1 MPGVLEKHQGHK
13 KAGEGPRR
21 AKLVE
26 DRALGQAEVAVML
39 GLTSHEDSE
48 LSLMR
53 GAAISGCRAQGT
65 HLLITFQQHL
75 PGCCVEN
82 RPSWLKVRS
91 RETSQEA
98 LAINPGKR

>member
-65 HLLITFQQHL
+65 HLLAMVHETYKA
-75 PGCCVEN
+75 GN
-82 RPSWLKVRS
+82 RLDLTLEP
-91 RETSQEA
+91 
-98 LAINPGKR
+98 

>member
-1 MPGVLEKHQGHK
+1 MSGVLEKHQGHK

-21 AKLVE
+21 GKLAE
-26 DRALGQAEVAVML
+26 DGALGQVEVAVML

-48 LSLMR
+48 LTLMR
-53 GAAISGCRAQGT
+53 WAAISGCTAQGT
-65 HLLITFQQHL
+65 HLLITLQQHL

-98 LAINPGKR
+98 PAINPARR